1 MTTNQ
6 NPRII
11 ASLVKQQEPVMTQSF
26 ICIKSGEYRGE
37 KVENMMFPLVKQ
49 FQMGAKGGFVTVD
62 GTAWKG
68 QDKVRVKV
76 ASPTAYYFVDKED
89 YVAAGNEV
97 AESESE
103 ALHEEETDEQIMAR
117 IGERFE
123 ILHEMAKAAIAG
135 DVRAMIVTGPPGVGK
150 SYGVEDEVDKAST
163 FDKIAGRKLR
173 SEVVKGA
180 STAIGLYCT
189 LFKYS
194 DPGNVIV
201 FDDCDNLFYD
211 PVALN
216 ILKGALDTGKK
227 RKISWLAD
235 SAMLRREDVPSSFEF
250 KGSIIFIT
258 NLDFAHIKTKSIK
271 DHLNALESRC
281 HYVDLTINTAREKIL
296 RIKQV
301 IANPEFADDYK
312 ISRDEQTSLVSFL
325 FGNQAKFREISI
337 RTVIKLIGL
346 FKTFP
351 NNWESVARTT
361 MMK

>member
-1 MTTNQ
+1 
-6 NPRII
+6 
-11 ASLVKQQEPVMTQSF
+11 MTQSF

-49 FQMGAKGGFVTVD
+49 FHMGAKGGFVTVD

-68 QDKVRVKV
+68 QAKIRVKV
-76 ASPTAYYFVDKED
+76 EGPMAYYFVDKED
-89 YVAAGNEV
+89 YVAAGNET
-97 AESESE
+97 AEDAVVE
-103 ALHEEETDEQIMAR
+103 AVVDETDEQIMSR

-123 ILHEMAKAAIAG
+123 ILDEMAKAAIAG

-150 SYGVEDEVDKAST
+150 SYSVEAEVEKAST
-163 FDKIAGRKLR
+163 FDKIAGRKIR

-194 DPGNVIV
+194 DPGNVLV

-250 KGSIIFIT
+250 RGSIIFIT
-258 NLDFAHIKTKSIK
+258 NLNFTHIKTKSIK

-281 HYVDLTINTAREKIL
+281 HYVDLTINTTREKIL

-301 IANPEFADDYK
+301 ISNPEFADDYK
-312 ISRDEQTSLVSFL
+312 ISQVEQESLVGFL
-325 FGNQAKFREISI
+325 FNNQDKFREISI

-346 FKTFP
+346 YKTFP
-351 NNWESVARTT
+351 TRWESVARTT